1 MLKEKLYE
9 LRKSK
14 NISQEEFAEIVN
26 TTRQAVSK
34 WERGEAEPDINK
46 LITISK
52 YYNVSIDY
60 LLDYE
65 INIEDPNEYISKLQN
80 AVDNCIYNIDNEEV
94 KLWVNKYPNNE
105 ELLRLSA
112 NYLLVTSLEQEK
124 KEELENVIKYLKKLM
139 TIIKTKDDSLY
150 KIESIKH
157 TIAEIY
163 IMLKK
168 FDEAKKYINVNIE
181 ENEILYARCCLE
193 SGNYKESLDILLENY
208 IKTISITLNN
218 TCLQLSNLINLKKYD
233 ETYIMCDWTIGYVE
247 SLIESNSI
255 LNRYI
260 CVCLF
265 VKIVLAKVLNKSF
278 ALDLTKLKALINNIN
293 DLDTTTNSIKVYFGS
308 KGMLY
313 LPNDQLFEFL
323 EKVFELFDESNNSDI
338 MNLYKRY
345 KETA

>member
-1 MLKEKLYE
+1 
-9 LRKSK
+9 
-14 NISQEEFAEIVN
+14 
-26 TTRQAVSK
+26 
-34 WERGEAEPDINK
+34 
-46 LITISK
+46 
-52 YYNVSIDY
+52 
-60 LLDYE
+60 
-65 INIEDPNEYISKLQN
+65 
-80 AVDNCIYNIDNEEV
+80 
-94 KLWVNKYPNNE
+94 
-105 ELLRLSA
+105 
-112 NYLLVTSLEQEK
+112 
-124 KEELENVIKYLKKLM
+124 
-139 TIIKTKDDSLY
+139 
-150 KIESIKH
+150 
-157 TIAEIY
+157 
-163 IMLKK
+163 
-168 FDEAKKYINVNIE
+168 
-181 ENEILYARCCLE
+181 
-193 SGNYKESLDILLENY
+193 
-208 IKTISITLNN
+208 
-218 TCLQLSNLINLKKYD
+218 
-233 ETYIMCDWTIGYVE
+233 MCDWTIGYVE